1 MKIIFFGSDEFGI
14 PSLNELKK
22 NFDLL
27 AVVTAPDKPKGRG
40 LKLLPTPV
48 KKWAE
53 ENGISVFTPEIFD
66 DEFISRLKSF
76 NPDLIVLISY
86 GKKLPPEIIKIPLLC
101 SVNIHPSLLP
111 KYRGAAPIEWALIN
125 GEEET
130 GITAIKMSGKIDAGE
145 IILQKKFPVFPEDDA
160 ISLKRRL
167 SNASGEI
174 LIDAIEKIKK
184 GEKGKK
190 QKGKP
195 SYARKL
201 KKEDGK
207 IKWDK
212 KAIEIHNL
220 IRGVVEWPT
229 AFTYIETEKGKK
241 LIKIFK
247 SEIGKEKGKSGK
259 IGEIIEIGDDFI
271 EVACGEGTIK
281 IKEIQI
287 EGKRKM
293 ETSEFLR
300 GHKLNPYSFFVS

>member
-53 ENGISVFTPEIFD
+53 ENSIPVFTPEIFD
-66 DEFISRLKSF
+66 NDFIFRLKSL
-76 NPDLIVLISY
+76 NSDLIVLISY
-86 GKKLPPEIIKIPLLC
+86 GKKLPPEIIEIPELC
-101 SVNIHPSLLP
+101 SINIHPSLLP

-125 GEEET
+125 GEKET
-130 GITAIKMSGKIDAGE
+130 GITVIKMSEKIDTGE
-145 IILQKKFPVFPEDDA
+145 IILQKKFPVFSDDDA

-184 GEKGKK
+184 GTKGRK
-190 QKGKP
+190 QEGKP

-201 KKEDGK
+201 KKEDGR
-207 IKWDK
+207 IKWDRK
-212 KAIEIHNL
+212 VTEIHNL

-247 SEIGKEKGKSGK
+247 SEIGKEKGKFGK
-259 IGEIIEIGDDFI
+259 GGEIIEIGDDFI

-287 EGKRKM
+287 EGKKRM
-293 ETSEFLR
+293 ETSEFLK
-300 GHKLNPYSFFVS
+300 GHKIKPHSFFVS

>member
-53 ENGISVFTPEIFD
+53 ENGIPVFTPEIFD
-66 DEFISRLKSF
+66 DDFISRLKSF

-86 GKKLPPEIIKIPLLC
+86 GKKLPPEIIEIPELC
-101 SVNIHPSLLP
+101 SINIHPSLLP

-125 GEEET
+125 GEKET
-130 GITAIKMSGKIDAGE
+130 GITVIKMSEKIDTGE
-145 IILQKKFPVFPEDDA
+145 IILQKKFPVFSDDDA

-184 GEKGKK
+184 GEKGRK
-190 QKGKP
+190 QEGEL

-207 IKWDK
+207 IIWKK
-212 KAIEIHNL
+212 KAIEVYNL
-220 IRGVVEWPT
+220 IRGVVAWPT

-247 SEIGKEKGKSGK
+247 SEIGKESGK
-259 IGEIIEIGDDFI
+259 FGKVGEIIEIGNDFI

-287 EGKRKM
+287 EGKKRM

-300 GHKLNPYSFFVS
+300 GHKIKPHSFFVS

>member
-1 MKIIFFGSDEFGI
+1 MKVIFFGSDEFGI
-14 PSLNELKK
+14 PSLCEIKK

-53 ENGISVFTPEIFD
+53 ENSINVFTPEIFD
-66 DEFISRLKSF
+66 YDFISRLKSL

-86 GKKLPPEIIKIPLLC
+86 GKKLPFEIIKIPRLC
-101 SVNIHPSLLP
+101 CLNLHPSLLP
-111 KYRGAAPIEWALIN
+111 KYRGAAPIEWTLIN
-125 GEEET
+125 GEKET
-130 GITAIKMSGKIDAGE
+130 GITVIKMNEKIDEGE
-145 IILQKKFPVFPEDDA
+145 IILQKKFPVLPDDDA
-160 ISLKRRL
+160 ITLKNRL
-167 SNASGEI
+167 SIASGEI

-184 GEKGKK
+184 GEKGIK

-207 IKWDK
+207 IIWSK
-212 KAIEIHNL
+212 KAIEIYNL

-247 SEIGKEKGKSGK
+247 SEIGKEKEKSGK
-259 IGEIIEIGDDFI
+259 GGEIIEIGNDFI

-293 ETSEFLR
+293 KTSEFLR
-300 GHKLNPYSFFVS
+300 GHKINPHSFFVS